1 MRHVSLDLRLMTA
14 EDCVETK
21 KKQNDL
27 NKYGIPRIRT
37 GDRHNKP
44 EFALAGKCAII
55 TCRRQ
60 TELMLSVAK
69 VVGCMAVDGRSRDA
83 A

>member
-1 MRHVSLDLRLMTA
+1 MAFH
-14 EDCVETK
+14 
-21 KKQNDL
+21 
-27 NKYGIPRIRT
+27 RIRT